1 MDGILFVNV
10 AVPERLKKMISKT
23 QLDFLQSWNRPYI
36 KTQWKYCEEFHKD
49 DPLKW
54 YMIYMGLPAY
64 RKLTWADSFGLEEL
78 NYG

>member
-1 MDGILFVNV
+1 MVGIPSVSA
-10 AVPERLKKMISKT
+10 AVLGRIKKMISKT
-23 QLDFLQSWNRPYI
+23 QLQFLQSWNRPYL
-36 KTQWKYCEEFHKD
+36 KTQWEYCEEFHKY

-64 RKLTWADSFGLEEL
+64 CKLTWADSFGLEEL

>member
-1 MDGILFVNV
+1 MDGILSVNV
-10 AVPERLKKMISKT
+10 AVLERLKIMINKT
-23 QLDFLQSWNRPYI
+23 QLQSLQSLNKPYL
-36 KTQWKYCEEFHKD
+36 KNQWEMCEIFHKD

-54 YMIYMGLPAY
+54 YIKYMGLPAY

>member
-23 QLDFLQSWNRPYI
+23 QLQFLQSWNKPYI

-54 YMIYMGLPAY
+54 YIIYFEIHEPY
-64 RKLTWADSFGLEEL
+64 VS
-78 NYG
+78 